1 MAQCV
6 LVMELSV
13 MELSLWENSADP
25 GGTVSRGWMENL
37 ALLPGF
43 LLMMLPLLWY
53 EKPLVQR
60 SEG

>member
-1 MAQCV
+1 
-6 LVMELSV
+6 

-60 SEG
+60 SEA